1 MRRIVILRCAGS
13 GKSTLAKHLGARLG
27 APVIHLDALNWEP
40 GWKAVPIETFRARL
54 EEAISGDI
62 WVTDGNYAIASF
74 DLRMPRA
81 DLVIW
86 VERPFLGCLWR
97 VFQRAVKSHF
107 KAKEDLAKE
116 CKERFDRRFLGRLQ
130 FIANFNRVN
139 RPRIERM
146 RMSHGPNVP
155 VIVLRGDVE
164 IAKFLA
170 SV

>member
-1 MRRIVILRCAGS
+1 
-13 GKSTLAKHLGARLG
+13 
-27 APVIHLDALNWEP
+27 
-40 GWKAVPIETFRARL
+40 
-54 EEAISGDI
+54 
-62 WVTDGNYAIASF
+62 
-74 DLRMPRA
+74 
-81 DLVIW
+81 

>member
-1 MRRIVILRCAGS
+1 MRRIVILGCAGS
-13 GKSTLAKHLGARLG
+13 GKSTLAMHLGVRLG
-27 APVIHLDALNWEP
+27 APVIHLDTLNWEP

-62 WVTDGNYAIASF
+62 WITDGNFAIPSF
-74 DLRMPRA
+74 DLRMSRA

-86 VERPFLGCLWR
+86 AERPLLGCFWR
-97 VFQRAVKSHF
+97 VFQRALKSHF
-107 KAKEDLAKE
+107 SAKEDLAKE

-146 RMSHGPNVP
+146 RMSHGSNVP